1 MFITPK
7 KMPLE
12 KPNLELGEL
21 LDCLASSGQHTQNV
35 EADLQTEQVSID
47 FESCREKKRQKDISC
62 QRYSRSPG
70 ILVKFSWS

>member
-1 MFITPK
+1 MFITP

-47 FESCREKKRQKDISC
+47 FKLSAKI
-62 QRYSRSPG
+62 
-70 ILVKFSWS
+70 I